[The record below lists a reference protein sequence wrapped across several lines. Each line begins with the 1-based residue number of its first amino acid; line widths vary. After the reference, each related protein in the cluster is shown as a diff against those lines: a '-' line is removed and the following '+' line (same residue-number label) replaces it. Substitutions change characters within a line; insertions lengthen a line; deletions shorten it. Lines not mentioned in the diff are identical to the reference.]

1 VSAGTLQAG
10 PEPKTG
16 GRAGAAAQPNI
27 QNHSK
32 MTSQSYR
39 PFLKALYPVGALL
52 ILTAVSEPAMQIWPF
67 RFGEVRW
74 RFGAVGLMSG
84 AVVGVIFGLV
94 WIMAVAAML
103 DHRKTLR
110 TASAVC
116 GVIGL
121 VLTAVAL
128 AFALDF
134 LQVRNSV
141 NPNYRGALDM
151 TVLRAMAVLGLSI
164 PAALGLGIGGWRS
177 TRVSGRP
184 HAGKAARDVG
194 LVFQTQPQ
202 GGNPA

>member
-1 VSAGTLQAG
+1 
-10 PEPKTG
+10 
-16 GRAGAAAQPNI
+16 
-27 QNHSK
+27 